1 MEGKETGRIKKKE
14 ESNRRLRE
22 REDLTLA
29 RVKKPVHTSRPTTVL
44 SDDDE
49 LRFCLVLIRFD
60 LGDDENEN
68 EKMELIVK
76 NRHLFNSILF
86 YQSSLPSPFPSLL
99 P

>member
-1 MEGKETGRIKKKE
+1 M
-14 ESNRRLRE
+14 
-22 REDLTLA
+22 TLA

-49 LRFCLVLIRFD
+49 LRFYLVLIRFG

-76 NRHLFNSILF
+76 NRHLFNSISLPFRPLF
-86 YQSSLPSPFPSLL
+86 PPSSLDHDHDDDEKEEEK
-99 P
+99 